1 MKRSRELSMKRIEAN
16 LIDIHTRE
24 TYGASIVI
32 NGQRITSITR
42 NDKTYDRYVCPG
54 LIDAHVHI
62 ESSMLIPS
70 EFARQAVQHGCVAT
84 VSDPHEIAN
93 VLGMDGINFMIEDG
107 NHVPFK
113 FYWTAPSCV
122 PATQFESSGAHLNAS
137 DLEPVIAHEQV
148 VALGEMMNFPGVI
161 YDDAAVGAK
170 LAIAKKYG
178 KPIDGHIPG
187 VHGADL
193 EKYVMSGISTDHECV
208 TLAEAKEKIRLGMK
222 ILIREGSA
230 ARNFHSLHSLIATDT
245 QEIMLCT
252 DDSHPD
258 ELLER
263 GNINKIIK
271 MGLAKGH
278 SLYNLLRC
286 CTLHPVEHYTLDV
299 GLLRVG
305 DPADFIVIDNP
316 ESFSVLA
323 TYIDGEVVYE
333 NGQTA
338 FSRQSNAPVNIFR
351 TTKITLA
358 SIRLE
363 KQGRKVRV
371 IEAIDGELLTNSF
384 TAELPVEDNCI
395 VTDVVCDI
403 LKIVVLNR
411 YDEKAQ
417 PVVGF
422 IKGFNLKKG
431 AIATSIAHDS
441 HNIIAVGVHDQ
452 DIVSAVNEIIDARG
466 GMSVVGEGI
475 CKTLPLEYA
484 GLMTATKGEKVA
496 NQYNAINQQTKSF
509 GCTLSAP
516 FMTLSFMAL
525 LVIPSL
531 KIGDKGLFDG
541 DRFQLT
547 SVFAGEPF
555 FTPCDDMQ

>member
-1 MKRSRELSMKRIEAN
+1 MKRSRELSVETIEAN
-16 LIDIHTRE
+16 LIDIHTCE

-32 NGQRITSITR
+32 EGQRITSITR
-42 NDKTYDRYVCPG
+42 NDTIYDRYICPG

-70 EFARQAVQHGCVAT
+70 EFARQAVKHGCVAT

-93 VLGMDGINFMIEDG
+93 VLGIDGINFMIEDG
-107 NHVPFK
+107 NRVPFK

-122 PATQFESSGAHLNAS
+122 PATQFESSGANLRAA

-161 YDDAAVGAK
+161 YDDPEVLAK

-187 VHGADL
+187 IQGDDL
-193 EKYVMSGISTDHECV
+193 EKYVTSGISTDHECV
-208 TLAEAKEKIRLGMK
+208 SLAEAKEKIRLGMK

-230 ARNFHSLHSLIATDT
+230 ARNFNSLHSLITTDNT
-245 QEIMLCT
+245 EIMLCT

-278 SLYNLLRC
+278 SIYNLLRC
-286 CTLHPVEHYTLDV
+286 CTLHPVEHYKLNV

-305 DPADFIVIDNP
+305 DQADFIVLDNP
-316 ESFSVLA
+316 ENFSILA
-323 TYIDGEVVYE
+323 TYIDGEVVFE
-333 NGQTA
+333 NGKTT
-338 FSRQSNAPVNIFR
+338 FSQQSNKPVNIFR
-351 TTKITLA
+351 KAKITQPSVQLA
-358 SIRLE
+358 
-363 KQGRKVRV
+363 KQGSKVKV
-371 IEAIDGELLTNSF
+371 IEAVDGELLTNSF
-384 TAELPVEDNCI
+384 TAELPVEDNWI
-395 VTDVVCDI
+395 VADAGRDI

-411 YDEKAQ
+411 YAEKAQ

-431 AIATSIAHDS
+431 AIAASIAHDS

-452 DIVSAVNEIIDARG
+452 DIVSAVNEIIDTRG
-466 GMSVVGEGI
+466 GMTVVVEGM
-475 CKTLPLEYA
+475 CKTLPLDYA
-484 GLMTATKGEKVA
+484 GLMTARKGEEVA
-496 NQYNAINQQTKSF
+496 KLYNSINQKTKSL

-531 KIGDKGLFDG
+531 KIGDQGLFDG
-541 DRFQLT
+541 DQFQLT
-547 SVFAGEPF
+547 SVFAG
-555 FTPCDDMQ
+555 